1 MKSKK
6 VSPCGRSKDP
16 SSQTEKNDSIKRQ
29 PIEILA
35 PAGGF
40 DSVIAAAHSGADAV
54 YIGAKSFSARAS
66 AHNFDDEE
74 LKECVRY
81 CHRRGIKV
89 HLALN
94 TLIFDDEM
102 RQALELVKTA
112 ARADIDALIIQD
124 LGLVSL
130 IKKTV
135 PELPLHASTQL
146 SVHTPYGAKA
156 LYEMGFERVV
166 LSRELSLDEI
176 REIRE
181 ACPEVELEVF
191 VHGALCMCVSGQCYF
206 SAMLGGRSANRGM
219 CAQTCRL
226 PMRYK
231 GNDHALSLKD
241 NGSLNYLREL
251 EEIGIESAK
260 IEGRMKRPE
269 YVAAAVSA
277 AKEAR
282 DLGFVTERSGE
293 RLRSVFSRTGFTDGY
308 LRGELGRDM
317 FGYRQKSDVVSADSK
332 LLKEIR
338 AGYKD
343 EYKSVE
349 VSFDFVAHTGEKMRL
364 KATDGI
370 HTAEVESENIVEKAV
385 NVPLTEERAA
395 ANLGKTGNTPF
406 KIKNIRYDISSDA
419 SAPASAINALRR
431 EALEQLGAEREICHN
446 YTINDIDISDALSG
460 GEKISDKKIAV
471 VQSLELVSGLG
482 DTDTVFVDIYGLEDS
497 DRLRS
502 LIGSG
507 LNIGVEAPRVTFG
520 TEKEVF
526 ERLKAL
532 RTLGVTE
539 LRANNIASVYMG
551 KLLGYRVH
559 AGFGMNIANSYTL
572 MWAKNY
578 GIESAELS
586 CELDIKR
593 IERLYKSIPVGI
605 MRYGNMPLMIT
616 RNTPAGAELSCKNDG
631 YLQDRKDEKFI
642 IRRREGYCEIY
653 NCVPVLMP
661 QKDYKLGGE
670 VFTIF
675 NFTVENSVEKMKKT
689 MRKLR
694 ENLDFERMTHGLYI
708 RGVK

>member
-1 MKSKK
+1 MKNK
-6 VSPCGRSKDP
+6 VSQNDRSSGTVTERGKDG
-16 SSQTEKNDSIKRQ
+16 SKRRQ
-29 PIEILA
+29 NIEILA

-66 AHNFDDEE
+66 AHNFDEEE

-81 CHRRGIKV
+81 CHRRGMKV

-102 RQALELVKTA
+102 ARAVELVKTA

-135 PELPLHASTQL
+135 PGLPLHASTQL
-146 SVHTPYGAKA
+146 SVHTPYGARA

-219 CAQTCRL
+219 CAQPCRL

-241 NGSLNYLREL
+241 NGSLSYLREL
-251 EEIGIESAK
+251 EVLGIESAK

-269 YVAAAVSA
+269 YVAAAVRA

-282 DLGFVTERSGE
+282 DLGFVTEATEE

-308 LRGELGRDM
+308 LRGELGRSM

-349 VSFDFVAHTGEKMRL
+349 IDFDFIAHTGEKMRL
-364 KATDGI
+364 KASDDV
-370 HTAEVESENIVEKAV
+370 HTAQVESENETEKAV
-385 NVPLTEERAA
+385 NVPLTEERAS
-395 ANLGKTGNTPF
+395 ANLSKTGNTPF
-406 KIKNIRYDISSDA
+406 RIKNIRCDISPDA

-431 EALEQLGAEREICHN
+431 EALEQLGAMRENCHN
-446 YTINDIDISDALSG
+446 YTVNDIDISDVLNG
-460 GEKISDKKIAV
+460 GERTSHKKIAV
-471 VQSLELVSGLG
+471 VQSLELASGLG
-482 DTDTVFVDIYGLEDS
+482 DMDTVFVDIYGLEDK

-502 LIGSG
+502 MINGGHS
-507 LNIGVEAPRVTFG
+507 IGVEAPRVTFG
-520 TEKEVF
+520 TENEVF

-532 RTLGVTE
+532 RKLGVTE
-539 LRANNIASVYMG
+539 LRANNIAAVYMG
-551 KLLGYRVH
+551 RLLGYRVH

-572 MWAKNY
+572 MWAREY
-578 GIESAELS
+578 GIVSAELS
-586 CELDIKR
+586 CELDLKR

-616 RNTPAGAELSCKNDG
+616 RNTPAGAEMSCKNDG
-631 YLQDRKDEKFI
+631 YLQDRKDENFI

-661 QKDYKLGGE
+661 QEDYKLRGE
-670 VFTIF
+670 VFAIF

-694 ENLDFERMTHGLYI
+694 KNLDFERMTHGLYI